1 MADPAMASYEEFSM
15 VVDHLWLLICAFMV
29 FLMQAGFG
37 ILESGMVRS
46 KNAKNIMVKNVMDA
60 CAGAFMWWG
69 FGYAFAYGGGDYSGG
84 PANAFIGAS
93 GFFFINEY
101 AECPEG
107 TAGGAICLYGIKPTI
122 DSFAG
127 YLFQWAFVATAAT
140 IVAGSVAERCTFMG
154 YLSYTC
160 ILSGF
165 IYPVVVHWVWSG
177 YGWLS
182 AFRELES
189 SGAPETQGAWI
200 SHGMVDFA
208 GSGVVHI
215 TGGCAALVGAIIIG
229 PRYGRFDAEG
239 KLVEFRPHN
248 ATFVGLGTLLLW
260 FGWYGFNPGS
270 TLGLSGGFV
279 LVAEKVAVG
288 TTLAAAGGG
297 LAAMLMT
304 MFVNKCVDLPPLCNG
319 ILAGLVGVCSAVA
332 VSEPWACF
340 VIGIGSAI
348 VQFWFAILLQKI
360 KIDDPLDASSVHFAA
375 GIFGLICGG
384 LFGTPTNTTAAYSA
398 EQPVGAFFGGNG
410 QQLGVNLLG
419 ALMIT
424 VWVGGMSTI
433 VFGTLRLAGILR
445 VPLEE
450 ELEGLD
456 KSHHGGSA
464 YDMDMMHTSEL
475 ANGNGADKTAV

>member
-1 MADPAMASYEEFSM
+1 MAEPTSYDEFAI
-15 VVDHLWLLICAFMV
+15 VIDHLWLLLAAFLV
-29 FLMQAGFG
+29 FMMQAGFSM
-37 ILESGMVRS
+37 LESGMVRS

-69 FGYAFAYGGGDYSGG
+69 FGFPFAYGGGNYSGG

-101 AECPEG
+101 EPCDSSEAATC
-107 TAGGAICLYGIKPTI
+107 IYGMNPSI

-127 YLFQWAFVATAAT
+127 WLFQWAFAATAAT
-140 IVAGSVAERCTFMG
+140 IVAGAVAERCTFMG
-154 YLSYTC
+154 YLIYTC
-160 ILSGF
+160 IITGF

-177 YGWLS
+177 NGWLS
-182 AFRELES
+182 AFRDTAE
-189 SGAPETQGAWI
+189 PGAWVA
-200 SHGMVDFA
+200 SGMVDFA
-208 GSGVVHI
+208 GSGVVHM
-215 TGGCAALVGAIIIG
+215 TGGCAALVGAMMIG
-229 PRYGRFDAEG
+229 PRNGRFDAEG
-239 KLVEFRPHN
+239 KLVGIPPHN

-464 YDMDMMHTSEL
+464 YDMDGM
-475 ANGNGADKTAV
+475 ADMESKAAKAAI